1 MVMVT
6 RAENPFPHLR
16 RTAAHNKRTGL
27 SVHGYMEV
35 LKTILT
41 LLGGLGVFLIAL
53 KIMSENL
60 ESVAGSRLRSVFNRI
75 SSNRF
80 AGIAVGT
87 GVTMVI
93 QSSSATTVM
102 VVGFVNAGVMT
113 LSQAASIIMGA
124 NIGTT
129 ITAQIGAL
137 QSLPITAFFA
147 ALACV
152 GAFMQMSKH
161 DKVNLWGC
169 IIGSIGMIFVGLQV
183 MSSAMKTFS
192 NSPVIEDVMTSISNP
207 VLLLL
212 IGLTITAIVQS
223 SSATTIILITMA
235 GANLMTLENA
245 IFITLGINIGTC
257 VTAMFASIGA
267 TPNGKRASFIHLT
280 FNCIGSVIFFILA
293 LVLPIDKW
301 LQAAFPEIETQ
312 IAMFHTIF
320 NVTTTILLVPFIKQ
334 LTQLACL
341 VIRDKKPAPNED
353 GFVEEKFQYVDERLL
368 ATPTIALAQ
377 VRKEIL
383 LMASIAKKNFDTSVY
398 AITIGSLAKQPKF
411 EAREKHLNFLNKEL
425 TNYLVKVSSA
435 PISKQTERELSS
447 YYHVISDLERV
458 GDYSENIMEYTEKLV
473 KNNVS
478 FSEAAKGELAEMKS
492 AIDKLYD
499 VVMTGYIN
507 KDISQKD
514 EMEQLE
520 ESVDEYKVA
529 LDRAHIARL
538 SENLCSPD
546 AGAVWLNLINDME
559 RIGDHFR
566 NVYTSMDYYVEPPTK
581 VKATVNAKAQ

>member
-1 MVMVT
+1 
-6 RAENPFPHLR
+6 
-16 RTAAHNKRTGL
+16 
-27 SVHGYMEV
+27 MEAFE
-35 LKTILT
+35 TILT

-60 ESVAGSRLRSVFNRI
+60 ESVAGNRLRTVFNKI

-113 LSQAASIIMGA
+113 LAQATSIIMGA

-183 MSSAMKTFS
+183 MSAAMKSFS
-192 NSPVIEDVMTSISNP
+192 NSPVIEQVMTSISNP
-207 VLLLL
+207 ILLLL

-267 TPNGKRASFIHLT
+267 TSNGKRASFIHLM

-301 LQAAFPEIETQ
+301 LQSAFTEIETQ

-320 NVTTTILLVPFIKQ
+320 NVTTTILLVPFIK
-334 LTQLACL
+334 
-341 VIRDKKPAPNED
+341 
-353 GFVEEKFQYVDERLL
+353 
-368 ATPTIALAQ
+368 
-377 VRKEIL
+377 
-383 LMASIAKKNFDTSVY
+383 
-398 AITIGSLAKQPKF
+398 
-411 EAREKHLNFLNKEL
+411 
-425 TNYLVKVSSA
+425 
-435 PISKQTERELSS
+435 LSS
-447 YYHVISDLERV
+447 KTNSSTSTNACWRPRPSRSRRYARKYSLWRV
-458 GDYSENIMEYTEKLV
+458 
-473 KNNVS
+473 
-478 FSEAAKGELAEMKS
+478 
-492 AIDKLYD
+492 
-499 VVMTGYIN
+499 
-507 KDISQKD
+507 
-514 EMEQLE
+514 
-520 ESVDEYKVA
+520 
-529 LDRAHIARL
+529 
-538 SENLCSPD
+538 
-546 AGAVWLNLINDME
+546 
-559 RIGDHFR
+559 
-566 NVYTSMDYYVEPPTK
+566 
-581 VKATVNAKAQ
+581 

>member
-1 MVMVT
+1 
-6 RAENPFPHLR
+6 
-16 RTAAHNKRTGL
+16 
-27 SVHGYMEV
+27 MEAFE
-35 LKTILT
+35 TILT

-60 ESVAGSRLRSVFNRI
+60 ESVAGNRLRTVFNKI

-113 LSQAASIIMGA
+113 LAQATSIIMGA

-183 MSSAMKTFS
+183 MSAAMKSFS
-192 NSPVIEDVMTSISNP
+192 NSPVIEQVMTSISNP
-207 VLLLL
+207 ILLLL

-267 TPNGKRASFIHLT
+267 SSNGKRASFIHLM

-301 LQAAFPEIETQ
+301 LQSAFTEIETQ

-341 VIRDKKPAPNED
+341 VIRDKKTKPNED
-353 GFVEEKFQYVDERLL
+353 GFVEDKFQYVDERLL

-383 LMASIAKKNFDTSVY
+383 LMASVAKKNFDTAVY
-398 AITIGSLAKQPKF
+398 AITINSLAKQPKF
-411 EAREKHLNFLNKEL
+411 DGRERHLNFLNKEL
-425 TNYLVKVSSA
+425 TNYLTKVSSS

-458 GDYSENIMEYTEKLV
+458 GDYSENIMEYTQKMV
-473 KNNVS
+473 KANS
-478 FSEAAKGELAEMKS
+478 TFSDSAKAELAEMKS

-507 KDISQKD
+507 KDVSQKD
-514 EMEQLE
+514 DMEKLE
-520 ESVDEYKVA
+520 ESVDEYKAA
-529 LDRAHIARL
+529 LDRSHILRL
-538 SENLCSPD
+538 RDNLCSPD

-559 RIGDHFR
+559 RIADHFR
-566 NVYTSMDYYVEPPTK
+566 NVYNSMSYYVEPPTK
-581 VKATVNAKAQ
+581 VKAAVNA

>member
-1 MVMVT
+1 MCM
-6 RAENPFPHLR
+6 N
-16 RTAAHNKRTGL
+16 
-27 SVHGYMEV
+27 EV
-35 LKTILT
+35 FETILT

-60 ESVAGSRLRSVFNRI
+60 ESVAGNRLRSIFNKI
-75 SSNRF
+75 SNNRF

-113 LSQAASIIMGA
+113 LAQATSIIMGA

-152 GAFMQMSKH
+152 GAFLQMSKR

-169 IIGSIGMIFVGLQV
+169 IIGSIGMIFVGLEV
-183 MSSAMKTFS
+183 MSMAMGTFKDS
-192 NSPVIEDVMTSISNP
+192 EVIQKVMTSISNP
-207 VLLLL
+207 IVLLL
-212 IGLTITAIVQS
+212 IGLTITAVVQS

-235 GANLMTLENA
+235 GAGLMTLKSA
-245 IFITLGINIGTC
+245 IFVTLGINIGTC

-267 TPNGKRASFIHLT
+267 TANGKRASFIHLM
-280 FNCIGSVIFFILA
+280 FNCIGSLIFFILA

-301 LQAAFPEIETQ
+301 LEAAFKDNVQTQ

-320 NVTTTILLVPFIKQ
+320 NVSTTILLVPFIKQ

-341 VIRDKKPAPNED
+341 VIRDKKKKPNED
-353 GFVEEKFQYVDERLL
+353 GFVEDKFQYVDERLL

-398 AITIGSLAKQPKF
+398 AISINSLAKQPKF
-411 EAREKHLNFLNKEL
+411 DARERHLNFLNKEL

-458 GDYSENIMEYTEKLV
+458 GDYAENIMEYTQKMV

-478 FSEAAKGELAEMKS
+478 FSDAAKAELAEMKS

-507 KDISQKD
+507 KDVSQKED
-514 EMEQLE
+514 MEKIE
-520 ESVDEYKVA
+520 ESVDEYKIA
-529 LDRAHIARL
+529 LDRSHILRL
-538 SENLCSPD
+538 RDNLCSPD
-546 AGAVWLNLINDME
+546 AGAVWLNLINDLE
-559 RIGDHFR
+559 RIADHFR
-566 NVYTSMDYYVEPPTK
+566 NVYNSMSYYVDPPTK
-581 VKATVNAKAQ
+581 VKATVKA

>member
-1 MVMVT
+1 MGV
-6 RAENPFPHLR
+6 F
-16 RTAAHNKRTGL
+16 
-27 SVHGYMEV
+27 
-35 LKTILT
+35 KTILT

-60 ESVAGSRLRSVFNRI
+60 ESVAGNRLRSVFNKI

-113 LSQAASIIMGA
+113 LAQATSIIMGA

-152 GAFMQMSKH
+152 GAFMQMSKR

-183 MSSAMKTFS
+183 MSSAMNSFS
-192 NSPVIEDVMTSISNP
+192 DSPVIEKVMSSISNP
-207 VLLLL
+207 ILLLL

-267 TPNGKRASFIHLT
+267 TPNGKRASFIHLM
-280 FNCIGSVIFFILA
+280 FNCIGSLIFFILA
-293 LVLPIDKW
+293 LLLPIDKW
-301 LQAAFPEIETQ
+301 LQAAFAEIETQ

-334 LTQLACL
+334 LTKIACL

-353 GFVEEKFQYVDERLL
+353 GFVEDKFQYVDERLL

-377 VRKEIL
+377 VRKEIM
-383 LMASIAKKNFDTSVY
+383 LMASIAKKNFDTAVY
-398 AITIGSLAKQPKF
+398 AISINSLAKQPKF
-411 EAREKHLNFLNKEL
+411 DARERHLNFLNKEL

-447 YYHVISDLERV
+447 YYHVISDLERI
-458 GDYSENIMEYTEKLV
+458 GDYSENIMEYTQKLI
-473 KNNVS
+473 KNNTS
-478 FSEAAKGELAEMKS
+478 FSGAAKSELAEMKG

-514 EMEQLE
+514 DMEKIE
-520 ESVDEYKVA
+520 DSVDEYKIA
-529 LDRAHIARL
+529 LDRSHIARL
-538 SENLCSPD
+538 RDNLCSPD

-559 RIGDHFR
+559 RIADHIR
-566 NVYTSMDYYVEPPTK
+566 NVYNSMNYYVEPPTK
-581 VKATVNAKAQ
+581 VKATVKA

>member
-1 MVMVT
+1 MIFRSEHGLRQT
-6 RAENPFPHLR
+6 HRGGGKNPYGGN
-16 RTAAHNKRTGL
+16 RTHY
-27 SVHGYMEV
+27 SDMEV
-35 LKTILT
+35 AKTILN
-41 LLGGLGVFLIAL
+41 LLGGLGVFLVAL
-53 KIMSENL
+53 KIMSDNL
-60 ESVAGSRLRSVFNRI
+60 ESLAGNRLRSIFNKI

-113 LSQAASIIMGA
+113 LSQATSIIMGA

-137 QSLPITAFFA
+137 QSLPVTSFFA
-147 ALACV
+147 AMACV
-152 GAFMQMSKH
+152 GAFMQMSKR
-161 DKVNLWGC
+161 DKINLWGC
-169 IIGSIGMIFVGLQV
+169 ILGSIGMIFVGLQV
-183 MSSAMKTFS
+183 MSSAMKSFS
-192 NSPVIEDVMTSISNP
+192 NSPVIEQVMTSISNP
-207 VLLLL
+207 ILLLL

-267 TPNGKRASFIHLT
+267 SPNGKRASFIHLM
-280 FNCIGSVIFFILA
+280 FNCIGSLLFFILA

-301 LQAAFPEIETQ
+301 LQSAFPEIETQ

-341 VIRDKKPAPNED
+341 VIRDKKAAPNED
-353 GFVEEKFQYVDERLL
+353 GYVEEKFQYVDDRLL

-377 VRKEIL
+377 VRKEII

-398 AITIGSLAKQPKF
+398 AISNSSLEKQPKF
-411 EAREKHLNFLNKEL
+411 DAREKHLNFLNKEL
-425 TNYLVKVSSA
+425 TNYLVKVSSS
-435 PISKQTERELSS
+435 PISKETERELSS
-447 YYHVISDLERV
+447 YYHVISDLERI
-458 GDYSENIMEYTEKLV
+458 GDYSENIMEYTQKLV
-473 KNNVS
+473 KTNSS
-478 FSEAAKGELAEMKS
+478 FSDPAKTELSEMKG

-507 KDISQKD
+507 KDLSQKE
-514 EMEQLE
+514 EMEKTE
-520 ESVDEYKVA
+520 ESVDEYKVS
-529 LDRAHIARL
+529 LDRAHIKRL
-538 SENLCSPD
+538 SSNQCSAD
-546 AGAVWLNLINDME
+546 AGALWLNLINDME
-559 RIGDHFR
+559 RIADHIR
-566 NVYTSMDYYVEPPTK
+566 NVYTSMTYYVDEPSK
-581 VKATVNAKAQ
+581 VKATVKAKA

>member
-1 MVMVT
+1 MCM
-6 RAENPFPHLR
+6 N
-16 RTAAHNKRTGL
+16 
-27 SVHGYMEV
+27 EV
-35 LKTILT
+35 FETILT

-60 ESVAGSRLRSVFNRI
+60 ESVAGNRLRSIFNKI
-75 SSNRF
+75 SNNRF

-102 VVGFVNAGVMT
+102 IVGFVNAGVMT
-113 LSQAASIIMGA
+113 LAQATSIIMGA

-152 GAFMQMSKH
+152 GAFLQMSKR

-169 IIGSIGMIFVGLQV
+169 IIGSIGMIFVGLEV
-183 MSSAMKTFS
+183 MSMAMGTFK
-192 NSPVIEDVMTSISNP
+192 NSEVIQKVMTSISNP
-207 VLLLL
+207 IVLLL
-212 IGLTITAIVQS
+212 IGLTVTAVVQS

-235 GANLMTLENA
+235 GAGLMTLKSA
-245 IFITLGINIGTC
+245 IFVTLGINIGTC

-267 TPNGKRASFIHLT
+267 TANGKRASFIHLM
-280 FNCIGSVIFFILA
+280 FNCIGSLIFFILA

-301 LQAAFPEIETQ
+301 LEAAFKDNVQRQ
-312 IAMFHTIF
+312 IAMFHTLF
-320 NVTTTILLVPFIKQ
+320 NVSTTILLVPFIKQ

-341 VIRDKKPAPNED
+341 VIRDKKKKPNED
-353 GFVEEKFQYVDERLL
+353 GFVEDKFQYVDERLL

-398 AITIGSLAKQPKF
+398 AISINSLTKQPKF
-411 EAREKHLNFLNKEL
+411 DARERHLNFLNKEL

-458 GDYSENIMEYTEKLV
+458 GDYAENIMEYTQKMV

-478 FSEAAKGELAEMKS
+478 FSDAAKAELAEMKS

-507 KDISQKD
+507 KDVSQKED
-514 EMEQLE
+514 MEKIE
-520 ESVDEYKVA
+520 ESVDEYKIA
-529 LDRAHIARL
+529 LDRSHILRL
-538 SENLCSPD
+538 RDNLCSPD
-546 AGAVWLNLINDME
+546 AGAVWLNLINDLE
-559 RIGDHFR
+559 RIADHFR
-566 NVYTSMDYYVEPPTK
+566 NVYNSMSYYVDPPTK
-581 VKATVNAKAQ
+581 VKATVKA

>member
-1 MVMVT
+1 MCM
-6 RAENPFPHLR
+6 N
-16 RTAAHNKRTGL
+16 
-27 SVHGYMEV
+27 EV
-35 LKTILT
+35 FETILT

-60 ESVAGSRLRSVFNRI
+60 ESVAGNRLRSIFNKI
-75 SSNRF
+75 SNNRF

-113 LSQAASIIMGA
+113 LAQATSIIMGA

-152 GAFMQMSKH
+152 GAFLQMSKR

-169 IIGSIGMIFVGLQV
+169 IIGSIGMIFVGLEV
-183 MSSAMKTFS
+183 MSMAMGTFKDS
-192 NSPVIEDVMTSISNP
+192 EVIQKVMTSISNP
-207 VLLLL
+207 IVLLL
-212 IGLTITAIVQS
+212 IGLTVTAVVQS

-235 GANLMTLENA
+235 GAGLMTLKSA
-245 IFITLGINIGTC
+245 IFVTLGINIGTC

-267 TPNGKRASFIHLT
+267 TANGKRASFIHLM
-280 FNCIGSVIFFILA
+280 FNCIGSLIFFILA

-301 LQAAFPEIETQ
+301 LEAAFKDNVQRQ
-312 IAMFHTIF
+312 IAMFHTLF
-320 NVTTTILLVPFIKQ
+320 NVSTTILLVPFIKQ

-341 VIRDKKPAPNED
+341 VIRDKKKKPNED
-353 GFVEEKFQYVDERLL
+353 GFVEDKFQYVDERLL

-398 AITIGSLAKQPKF
+398 AISINSLAKQPKF
-411 EAREKHLNFLNKEL
+411 DARERHLNFLNKEL

-458 GDYSENIMEYTEKLV
+458 GDYAENIMEYTQKMV

-478 FSEAAKGELAEMKS
+478 FSDAAKAELAEMKS

-507 KDISQKD
+507 KDISQKED
-514 EMEQLE
+514 MEKIE
-520 ESVDEYKVA
+520 ESVDEYKIS
-529 LDRAHIARL
+529 LDRSHILRL
-538 SENLCSPD
+538 RDNLCSPD
-546 AGAVWLNLINDME
+546 AGAVWLNLINDLE
-559 RIGDHFR
+559 RIADHFR
-566 NVYTSMDYYVEPPTK
+566 NVYNSMSYYVDPPTK
-581 VKATVNAKAQ
+581 VKATVKA